1 MRLERVAYVSLA
13 RSGRASYRPHRV
25 SQQANESGKGQRVMP
40 SFDIVSKVPMNE
52 VDNAILQAQKEI
64 GSRFDFKDTGT
75 ELEKS
80 EDGFIVRS
88 CSEARL
94 EAGRKVLEEK
104 LIKRGISLR
113 SLDPQKVE
121 PATKGSFRQ
130 AIKLQQGIAIEKAR
144 DIVKFVKD
152 TKMKVQIAI
161 QADQLRVTGKKRDD
175 LQEAIA
181 ALKKGDFKVDLQFT
195 NFRD

>member
-1 MRLERVAYVSLA
+1 
-13 RSGRASYRPHRV
+13 
-25 SQQANESGKGQRVMP
+25 MP

-75 ELEKS
+75 ELEKTD
-80 EDGFIVRS
+80 DGMLVRS
-88 CSEARL
+88 SSEARL

-104 LIKRGISLR
+104 LIKRGVSLR
-113 SLDPQKVE
+113 SLDPQKIE

-130 AIKLQQGIAIEKAR
+130 LVKLQQGIPIEKAR
-144 DIVKFVKD
+144 EVVKHLKE
-152 TKMKVQIAI
+152 TKIKVQVAI

-181 ALKKGDFKVDLQFT
+181 SLKASDFKVDLQFT
-195 NFRD
+195 NFRE

>member
-1 MRLERVAYVSLA
+1 
-13 RSGRASYRPHRV
+13 
-25 SQQANESGKGQRVMP
+25 MP

-80 EDGFIVRS
+80 EDGMVIRS
-88 CSEARL
+88 SSEGRL

-104 LIKRGISLR
+104 LIKRGVSIR
-113 SLDPQKVE
+113 SLDAQKVE
-121 PATKGSFRQ
+121 PAAKGTYRQ
-130 AIKLQQGIAIEKAR
+130 LVKLQQGISIEKAR
-144 DIVKFVKD
+144 EIVKFLKE
-152 TKMKVQIAI
+152 TKIKVQAAI
-161 QADQLRVTGKKRDD
+161 QADQIRVSGKKRDD

-181 ALKKGDFKVDLQFT
+181 ALKKNDFKLDLQYS
-195 NFRD
+195 NFRE